1 MSLLS
6 KRMHTRT
13 TQIARADG
21 RGFAIDTTFVLF
33 FLAVDFGQSLFSFGL
48 DGIFSALTL
57 AMLIVLPYL
66 LPSAAEKPEFGSWV
80 TGRVVIAVFAIS
92 LGMMF
97 RQSLGVVLPETLRFL
112 PMTLLI
118 AAAMISTYI
127 QFYGVLRFRLAK

>member
-1 MSLLS
+1 
-6 KRMHTRT
+6 MHTRT
-13 TQIARADG
+13 AHIVRTDG

-48 DGIFSALTL
+48 DGIFSAVTL
-57 AMLIVLPYL
+57 GMLIVLPYL
-66 LPSAAEKPEFGSWV
+66 LPSVGEKPEFGGWV
-80 TGRVVIAVFAIS
+80 AGRIVITVFAVG

-97 RQSLGVVLPETLRFL
+97 RQTLGTVLPEALRFL

-127 QFYGVLRFRLAK
+127 QFYGILRFRLAK

>member
-1 MSLLS
+1 
-6 KRMHTRT
+6 MHTRT
-13 TQIARADG
+13 VHIARADG

-48 DGIFSALTL
+48 DGIFSAVTL

-66 LPSAAEKPEFGSWV
+66 LPSAGEKPEFGGWV
-80 TGRVVIAVFAIS
+80 AGRIVITVFAVG

-97 RQSLGVVLPETLRFL
+97 RQTLGTVLPETLRFL

-127 QFYGVLRFRLAK
+127 QFYGILKFRLAK